1 MADQEKYVEEITDQ
15 EDNFSQWYNQ
25 VVRKAELADYAP
37 VRGCMIIRPYGYAIW
52 ENIQRLID
60 DRFKET
66 GVVNA
71 YFPLLI
77 PRSFIAREAEHI
89 EGFAPELA
97 WVTRGGGEELE
108 EPLAVRPTSE
118 TIIGHSYARWVQSY
132 RDLPILINLLNNV
145 MRWEKRTIL
154 FLRTTEFLWQEG
166 HTAHRNIEE
175 AEERTLM
182 MLEVYRAFAEEDA
195 AMPVI
200 MGRKSENEKFAGAL
214 RTYAIEALMKD
225 GKALQA
231 GTSHNLGNNFAK
243 SFDIQYLDADGQR
256 KYCAT
261 TSWGASTRLIGG
273 IIMVHGDDAGLI
285 LPPRLA
291 PYQVGV
297 VPIWRKDTEKAAVS
311 AVVERVQKMLKGK
324 VRVKV
329 DLSENTPGWKFNE
342 WELRGLPARIEILGD
357 CMRVSQQLAKT
368 LREVPHDSEGGN
380 QELLVRGG
388 FVRQLTSGIYSYLPP
403 GNRVIRKISQIVR
416 EEMDH
421 AGGQEVSMPVLQ
433 PRDLWDKQPA
443 SGPTRAEAVGD
454 VLFKLQDRKGR
465 DMVLGATH
473 EEVVTTLISEFVR
486 SYRDLPQLIYQVQT
500 KFRDE
505 ARPRAGLL
513 RVREFVMKDLYS
525 FDADA
530 AGLDVSYRRMADAY
544 RAIFTRCGLRF
555 IVIHADSGAIGG
567 KESQEFIAVTE
578 AGEDDAMVCDR
589 CDYAANREKAA
600 FVRIELTREPEA
612 DLEEVYTPN
621 RMSIADLVAFLA
633 IPVSKTM
640 KSVCYAAGGRLV
652 LAVVL

>member
-52 ENIQRLID
+52 ENIQRLMD

-132 RDLPILINLLNNV
+132 RDLPILINLWNNV

-291 PYQVGV
+291 PYQVVV
-297 VPIWRKDTEKAAVS
+297 VPIWRKDTEKTAVIE
-311 AVVERVQKMLKGK
+311 AVERVQKMLKGK

-342 WELRGLPARIEILGD
+342 WELRGVPVRMEIGPRDVQNNSVVLVRRDNRVKEQVPLEALETRLPALLEEVQKALFQRAAEFRANNTYYTDSYEEFKEIIAEK
-357 CMRVSQQLAKT
+357 R
-368 LREVPHDSEGGN
+368 
-380 QELLVRGG
+380 G
-388 FVRQLTSGIYSYLPP
+388 FVRVKWAEDSAAELAIKEETKATL
-403 GNRVIRKISQIVR
+403 RVIPFDQP
-416 EEMDH
+416 E
-421 AGGQEVSMPVLQ
+421 GGIQG
-433 PRDLWDKQPA
+433 KCFYTGKPA
-443 SGPTRAEAVGD
+443 TCE
-454 VLFKLQDRKGR
+454 
-465 DMVLGATH
+465 
-473 EEVVTTLISEFVR
+473 
-486 SYRDLPQLIYQVQT
+486 
-500 KFRDE
+500 
-505 ARPRAGLL
+505 
-513 RVREFVMKDLYS
+513 
-525 FDADA
+525 
-530 AGLDVSYRRMADAY
+530 
-544 RAIFTRCGLRF
+544 AIFAR
-555 IVIHADSGAIGG
+555 A
-567 KESQEFIAVTE
+567 
-578 AGEDDAMVCDR
+578 
-589 CDYAANREKAA
+589 Y
-600 FVRIELTREPEA
+600 
-612 DLEEVYTPN
+612 
-621 RMSIADLVAFLA
+621 
-633 IPVSKTM
+633 
-640 KSVCYAAGGRLV
+640 
-652 LAVVL
+652 